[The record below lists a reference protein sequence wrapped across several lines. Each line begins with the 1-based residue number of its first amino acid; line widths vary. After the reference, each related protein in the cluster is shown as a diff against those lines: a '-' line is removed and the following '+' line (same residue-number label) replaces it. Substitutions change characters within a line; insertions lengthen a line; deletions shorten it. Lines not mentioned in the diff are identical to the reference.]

1 MLEAIDNGTLS
12 RKAAIAT
19 IQKTNRQLTA
29 KQAAEVL
36 DAALDVARATERS
49 GLQIIFRRGMP
60 VRFAKGTK
68 GRRVPIYGNSASAS
82 RTEGH
87 AETIDRAAERM
98 AASGK
103 YSHIVIGD
111 RSLRTATGLKDA
123 SRRRPDI
130 IGIRNDRKVDAFE
143 VPSKSDSEELLI
155 IRLDEASFTLPEE
168 VRGTFDLLPLE
179 KP

>member
-1 MLEAIDNGTLS
+1 MLEAIDNGTLT
-12 RKAAIAT
+12 RQAAIAT
-19 IQKTNRQLTA
+19 IQKTNKQLTA

-68 GRRVPIYGNSASAS
+68 GRRVAIYGSSASAS
-82 RTEGH
+82 KTAGH
-87 AETIDRAAERM
+87 AKTIDRAAEEM
-98 AASGK
+98 AASGD

-111 RSLRTATGLKDA
+111 RSLRTATGLQDA
-123 SRRRPDI
+123 SRRKPDI
-130 IGIRNDRKVDAFE
+130 IGIRNDGKVDAFE
-143 VPSKSDSEELLI
+143 VPSTSDSEKLLK
-155 IRLDEASFTLPEE
+155 IRLKEAELTLPEE
-168 VRGTFDLLPLE
+168 LRGTFDIRDLE